1 MAQFMGYVK
10 GQRGEATR
18 LGSKNSGLV
27 VRANGWDSG
36 VRVTAFVDSEGRDVF
51 SIHVTGGSNKGAEE
65 RHLGLVVGGVWSGN
79 YGSPRHD

>member
-27 VRANGWDSG
+27 VRANGWESG
-36 VRVTAFVDSEGRDVF
+36 IKVEATVDIEGRDVF
-51 SIHVTGGSNKGAEE
+51 WVEITGGSNKGKSATL
-65 RHLGLVVGGVWSGN
+65 LGKLVAGVWE
-79 YGSPRHD
+79 PTP